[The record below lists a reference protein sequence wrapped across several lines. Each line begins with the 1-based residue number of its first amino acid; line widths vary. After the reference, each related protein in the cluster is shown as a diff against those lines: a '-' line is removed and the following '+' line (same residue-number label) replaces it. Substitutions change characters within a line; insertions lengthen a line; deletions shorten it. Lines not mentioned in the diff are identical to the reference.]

1 MTILK
6 VVWNRGQKIQS
17 FSTWYLVLLLSLAYL
32 RSSRA
37 QSAMDAFA
45 DNLGSTVGFRR
56 LFP

>member
-45 DNLGSTVGFRR
+45 DNLDPLLVFR
-56 LFP
+56 LD